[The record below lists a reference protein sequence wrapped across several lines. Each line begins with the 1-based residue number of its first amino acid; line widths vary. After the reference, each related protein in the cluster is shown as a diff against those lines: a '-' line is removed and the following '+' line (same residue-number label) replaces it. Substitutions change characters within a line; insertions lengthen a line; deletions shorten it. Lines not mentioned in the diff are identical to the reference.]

1 MVEGSPG
8 YGKTTL
14 ARNIAV
20 DWGLK
25 AGYLSEFKLLIFI
38 YCRDLKGKTIESYV
52 EETYPAMDQG
62 NKKIK
67 LKDWSDIRK
76 DILFILDGLDECS
89 PDDAKEINNW
99 KRGHV
104 KSVICLDCKPLG
116 HTARRSETYVC
127 KR

>member
-1 MVEGSPG
+1 MEGSPG

-25 AGYLSEFKLLIFI
+25 ADYMNEFKLVIFI

-52 EETYPAMDQG
+52 EETFPAMDKG

-89 PDDAKEINNW
+89 PDDAKEISYRETVNE
-99 KRGHV
+99 
-104 KSVICLDCKPLG
+104 STSCVIGRMKKTITTNSNELID
-116 HTARRSETYVC
+116 
-127 KR
+127 